1 MTGRETAVEVKGI
14 WPPYQTFYIHSM
26 LFCTASALRSVSL
39 LNKNLETLFESECS
53 SGEVAFRQR
62 AVLDSLQNIV
72 SQGAAL
78 SRFFWPSRQGA
89 NGVHKNRAEHL
100 RKTLQIR
107 EDSALRDRTLR
118 NELEHFDE
126 QLDLH
131 LQGHVVG
138 HVIPEY
144 VGPTPERTGVP
155 VHVFR
160 AFYADAGIFEMLG
173 KRYEIGPIA
182 DEIGRIHEL
191 LLEREGHGSIGGVP
205 EDRACR

>member
-14 WPPYQTFYIHSM
+14 WPPYQAFYIHSM

-39 LNKNLETLFESECS
+39 LNKNLEKLLETKCS
-53 SGEVAFRQR
+53 PGEGAFRQR

-72 SQGAAL
+72 NQGAAL
-78 SRFFWPSRQGA
+78 SRFFWPSRQGV

-100 RKTLQIR
+100 RKALRIG
-107 EDSALRDRTLR
+107 EDNILRDRTLR
-118 NELEHFDE
+118 NDLEHFDE
-126 QLDLH
+126 QLDRH

-144 VGPTPERTGVP
+144 VGPTSERTGVP

-160 AFYADAGIFEMLG
+160 AFYADAGVFEMLG
-173 KRYEIGPIA
+173 KRYKVEPIA
-182 DEIGRIHEL
+182 DEIGRIHDL
-191 LLEREGHGSIGGVP
+191 LVEREGTGSIGEAP
-205 EDRACR
+205 QERACP